1 MLLNGNEAL
10 KHKKNNLNL
19 KKMSQFW
26 KKIEINLNI
35 IILMKFEDLKKFKHN
50 IFEKVP
56 KTFLKET
63 IKNIS

>member
-1 MLLNGNEAL
+1 
-10 KHKKNNLNL
+10 
-19 KKMSQFW
+19 
-26 KKIEINLNI
+26 
-35 IILMKFEDLKKFKHN
+35 MKFEDLKKFKHN

>member
-1 MLLNGNEAL
+1 
-10 KHKKNNLNL
+10 
-19 KKMSQFW
+19 MSQFW

-35 IILMKFEDLKKFKHN
+35 IILMKFEDFKKFKHN

-56 KTFLKET
+56 KTFLKKK